1 MAKLTFH
8 RATDDDIQFIAD
20 NIWHEDETEVLAA
33 GNASVLSAIQ
43 HAAFHS
49 KACVVAK
56 IGDMPLVIYGLH
68 KRSVLSTTGVP
79 WMLNATQSKKY
90 RREFMVY
97 TRQVIDEM
105 LDECE
110 LLVNY
115 VHSGN
120 RTSIKWL
127 TALGFTIDNPV
138 PNQKTGELFH
148 KFYKMR
154 DA

>member
-8 RATDDDIQFIAD
+8 RATGADIGFIAD

-33 GNASVLSAIQ
+33 GNRSVMDAIQ
-43 HAAFHS
+43 QAAQHS

-79 WMLNATQSKKY
+79 WMLTTKQSKQY

-105 LDECE
+105 LTECE

-115 VHSGN
+115 VHSEN
-120 RTSIKWL
+120 KTSIKWL
-127 TALGFTIDNPV
+127 QALGFTIDEPM
-138 PNQKTGELFH
+138 PNNKTGELFH
-148 KFYKMR
+148 RFHKTR
-154 DA
+154 NA